1 VAPLLTKG
9 IAMSATKKIE
19 KRQEPNITVNV
30 MDTARLEIVATV
42 ANALYELA
50 KALNHVPSIHIEN
63 NSIVKNTE
71 GPAILVIT
79 DSHENRKVTL

>member
-1 VAPLLTKG
+1 
-9 IAMSATKKIE
+9 
-19 KRQEPNITVNV
+19 
-30 MDTARLEIVATV
+30 
-42 ANALYELA
+42 LA